1 VKIPGTVDL
10 VLYGLLALALSGVVA
25 VVMKWKHDAGL
36 LPVERAAH
44 KADVKNL
51 NDTIVARDE
60 RIAIEIENRRFAD
73 ESSKDYQARI
83 RELED
88 QRTADSFGA
97 IRVCRRPVIHLSA
110 AAAGPAAGGPDAA
123 AVPAD
128 PGAAEVSVDVGP
140 AADLYGTRCEA
151 NTIQVRALER
161 WILEHPIHAPA
172 RR

>member
-1 VKIPGTVDL
+1 MKIPSTVDL
-10 VLYGLLALALSGVVA
+10 VLYGLLALAVAGVVGVIA
-25 VVMKWKHDAGL
+25 KWKHDASL

-44 KADVKNL
+44 KADVKKL
-51 NDTIVARDE
+51 EDTISARDE

-73 ESSKDYQARI
+73 EASNRYQGRI

-88 QRTADSFGA
+88 QRTADGFGA
-97 IRVCRRPVIHLSA
+97 IRVCRRPVLKLST
-110 AAAGPAAGGPDAA
+110 AAAGPAAGGSDAA
-123 AVPAD
+123 AAPGD

-151 NTIQVRALER
+151 NTIQVEELQR
-161 WILEHPIHAPA
+161 WIRE